1 MIIDDSLNGSAEN
14 YKSNLSF
21 ENQITAY
28 SGYPPSS
35 PYWFLFIFLYFF
47 AIFVKVILWI
57 GDFAS
62 PTQRIII
69 GFHPGA
75 QEFLVVTSCYVE
87 IETPH
92 GKLNWSDLDLAW

>member
-1 MIIDDSLNGSAEN
+1 MIIDDFLNGSAEN

-47 AIFVKVILWI
+47 AIFVKVIL
-57 GDFAS
+57 
-62 PTQRIII
+62 
-69 GFHPGA
+69 
-75 QEFLVVTSCYVE
+75 
-87 IETPH
+87 
-92 GKLNWSDLDLAW
+92 